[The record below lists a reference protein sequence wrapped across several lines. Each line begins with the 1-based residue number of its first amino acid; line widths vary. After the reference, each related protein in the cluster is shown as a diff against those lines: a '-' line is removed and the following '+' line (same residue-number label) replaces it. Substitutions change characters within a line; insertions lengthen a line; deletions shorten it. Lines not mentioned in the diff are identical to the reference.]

1 MKMKEFSLKEV
12 KGAIAACKAQIMLAH
27 PPETKFKQL
36 VNSDRVK
43 NHPVIAQNIT
53 NSRVIFGPD
62 LPRL

>member
-12 KGAIAACKAQIMLAH
+12 KGAIASRKAQIMLTH